1 MPRFSRRM
9 TAGLRMP
16 RFVREHA
23 GIDHDLAQRADV
35 FFLDVAAEDQVGIGV
50 RVQRAVV
57 LDLGF
62 QLSRSP
68 AGIAEREDG
77 VLRLGALR
85 DRLQN
90 IHRRG
95 QANSVVDLQ
104 RRILDEEIAR
114 MQHEAAAG
122 LDRAAFQHL
131 HGLGVLRQ
139 LDLIGLLDD
148 VELHQQFGKVDTAG
162 PAVDDDAHGA
172 FGVMR
177 AELDHLAL
185 EARHLDSS
193 TWQRVGISAVRLL
206 AGSRSGAVLMGG
218 VAFHLQPGW
227 KTYWLTPGDSGVP
240 PRFDFSKSEN
250 IEAVTVL
257 WPAPTKFDDGAG
269 GYSLGYHDQVVLPL
283 RIVAKNAD
291 KPVTLRADINYA
303 VCEKL
308 CIPVEASAE
317 LAIASV
323 ASTEDSALFAALD
336 TVPKPANVG
345 DPNPLT
351 IRDVKREGKSTVL
364 VDVAVPDTRAV
375 DLFVEGPTPDWALP
389 VPKLLERSPPGVK
402 RFAFELEGLP
412 PGTNPEGA
420 ALKLTLVG
428 GDRAYEF
435 NINLD

>member
-1 MPRFSRRM
+1 MVVIVPM
-9 TAGLRMP
+9 
-16 RFVREHA
+16 
-23 GIDHDLAQRADV
+23 RA
-35 FFLDVAAEDQVGIGV
+35 A
-50 RVQRAVV
+50 
-57 LDLGF
+57 LGF
-62 QLSRSP
+62 
-68 AGIAEREDG
+68 
-77 VLRLGALR
+77 
-85 DRLQN
+85 
-90 IHRRG
+90 
-95 QANSVVDLQ
+95 
-104 RRILDEEIAR
+104 
-114 MQHEAAAG
+114 AAT
-122 LDRAAFQHL
+122 
-131 HGLGVLRQ
+131 
-139 LDLIGLLDD
+139 LL
-148 VELHQQFGKVDTAG
+148 ASS
-162 PAVDDDAHGA
+162 
-172 FGVMR
+172 
-177 AELDHLAL
+177 LAL
-185 EARHLDSS
+185 EARAQDASP
-193 TWQRVGISAVRLL
+193 WQRDGHSAVRLL

-218 VAFHLQPGW
+218 IAFELQPGW
-227 KTYWLTPGDSGVP
+227 KTYWRTPGDSGVP

-269 GYSLGYHDQVVLPL
+269 GYSLGYQTQVVLPL

-317 LAIASV
+317 LPITSV
-323 ASTEDSALFAALD
+323 ASTEDSALFTALD

-351 IRDVKREGKSTVL
+351 IRDVKRDGKSTVL

-375 DLFVEGPTPDWALP
+375 NLFVEGPTPDWALP
-389 VPKLLERSPPGVK
+389 VPRLLEHSPPGVK

>member
-1 MPRFSRRM
+1 MVVIVPM
-9 TAGLRMP
+9 
-16 RFVREHA
+16 
-23 GIDHDLAQRADV
+23 RA
-35 FFLDVAAEDQVGIGV
+35 A
-50 RVQRAVV
+50 
-57 LDLGF
+57 LGF
-62 QLSRSP
+62 
-68 AGIAEREDG
+68 
-77 VLRLGALR
+77 
-85 DRLQN
+85 
-90 IHRRG
+90 
-95 QANSVVDLQ
+95 
-104 RRILDEEIAR
+104 
-114 MQHEAAAG
+114 AAT
-122 LDRAAFQHL
+122 
-131 HGLGVLRQ
+131 
-139 LDLIGLLDD
+139 LL
-148 VELHQQFGKVDTAG
+148 ASS
-162 PAVDDDAHGA
+162 
-172 FGVMR
+172 
-177 AELDHLAL
+177 LAL
-185 EARHLDSS
+185 EARAQDASP
-193 TWQRVGISAVRLL
+193 WQRDGHSAVRLL

-218 VAFHLQPGW
+218 IAFQLEPGW
-227 KTYWLTPGDSGVP
+227 KTYWRTPGDSGVP

-269 GYSLGYHDQVVLPL
+269 GYSLGYHNQVVLPL

-351 IRDVKREGKSTVL
+351 IRDVKRGGKSTVL

-375 DLFVEGPTPDWALP
+375 NLFVEGPTPDWALP
-389 VPKLLERSPPGVK
+389 VPRLLEHSPPGVK

-435 NINLD
+435 NINLE